1 MHLDYILYNCYQY
14 NKNSQLIN
22 ILIEHS
28 QHLGAANLCV
38 YLWNYRH
45 RAHNVE
51 CQMANGTNDNKDLTK
66 HDHHQMRDWPPLSL
80 SCSFSLSVTVAI
92 LIIFEL
98 YLFMYIQCTNS
109 SRVNYSSNNFLF
121 LAISNLLLSPPI
133 ESWNCNYNL
142 WGSHIHWTQLLFQ
155 KT

>member
-1 MHLDYILYNCYQY
+1 MHNLEI
-14 NKNSQLIN
+14 IN
-22 ILIEHS
+22 ILMEHS

-38 YLWNYRH
+38 YLWNCRH

-51 CQMANGTNDNKDLTK
+51 CQMANGTNDNKNLTK
-66 HDHHQMRDWPPLSL
+66 HDHHQMRDWPPPSSL
-80 SCSFSLSVTVAI
+80 SRSFSRLTVAI

-98 YLFMYIQCTNS
+98 YLFMYIQRTNS
-109 SRVNYSSNNFLF
+109 SRVNCSSNNFLF

-133 ESWNCNYNL
+133 EGWNCNYNL
-142 WGSHIHWTQLLFQ
+142 WGSHIHWTQLFQ